1 MVKNMTK
8 DKTLTTILLLVQLI
22 GLGGL
27 HRMYHGKWIS
37 GIIWFLTGGLFLI
50 GWIIDLYTFFAKNST
65 DWWLSF

>member
-1 MVKNMTK
+1 MVKSMTK

-37 GIIWFLTGGLFLI
+37 GIIWFFTGGLFLI